1 MLVAIIHTMQI
12 ILNSYKSNTAMET
25 GNIKADTR
33 GFNIDDELSLCIKLI
48 GKNQD
53 KLAFSNIFK
62 YFAPRLKSFLI
73 KAGSTDSQAEEVIQE
88 VMIAVWTKSATYDC
102 SKSSVST
109 WIYTIA
115 RNKRIDKIRKEKK
128 HYLSESD
135 EGLEIP
141 VDSTQEK
148 EIFSAQ
154 ISSCLK
160 KYMSNLPA
168 EQSKL
173 LKLSYFYNKTHA
185 DISEELKIPLGT
197 VKSRIR
203 LALTKMRHLVEVN

>member
-1 MLVAIIHTMQI
+1 MLVLNNIINNKMKA
-12 ILNSYKSNTAMET
+12 NSLKSSNKIDET
-25 GNIKADTR
+25 
-33 GFNIDDELSLCIKLI
+33 ELSTCLNEIAL
-48 GKNQD
+48 NQD
-53 KLAFSNIFK
+53 RKAFSNIFK
-62 YFAPRLKSFLI
+62 YFAPRLKSFFVKL
-73 KAGSTDSQAEEVIQE
+73 GCTEMQAEEIIQE
-88 VMIAVWTKSATYDC
+88 VMIAVWTKSHTYNQD
-102 SKSSVST
+102 KSSVST

-115 RNKRIDKIRKEKK
+115 KNKRIDKIRKERR

-154 ISSCLK
+154 LSSSLK
-160 KYMSNLPA
+160 KYMSNLPE

-173 LKLSYFYNKTHA
+173 LQLSYFYNKTHA

-203 LALTKMRHLVEVN
+203 LALAKMRHLVEVN

>member
-1 MLVAIIHTMQI
+1 MQLYLKS
-12 ILNSYKSNTAMET
+12 LNSTTAMKT
-25 GNIKADTR
+25 RDIKVDT
-33 GFNIDDELSLCIKLI
+33 FNVNTDDDLTSCVESI

-53 KLAFSNIFK
+53 RLAFNNIFK
-62 YFAPRLKSFLI
+62 HFAPRLKSFLV

-88 VMIAVWTKSATYDC
+88 VMIAVWTKSSTYDS

-115 RNKRIDKIRKEKK
+115 RNKRIDKIRKEKR
-128 HYLSESD
+128 HYLSDSD

-154 ISSCLK
+154 VSINLK
-160 KYMSNLPA
+160 KYMSNLPE

>member
-1 MLVAIIHTMQI
+1 MH
-12 ILNSYKSNTAMET
+12 LNLKSVNSTTAMKT
-25 GNIKADTR
+25 RNLNADTLSI
-33 GFNIDDELSLCIKLI
+33 NTDDDLTLSVELV

-53 KLAFSNIFK
+53 KLAFNNIFR

-88 VMIAVWTKSATYDC
+88 VMIAVWTKSSTYDS

-115 RNKRIDKIRKEKK
+115 RNKRIDKIRKEKR

-154 ISSCLK
+154 VSNSLK
-160 KYMSNLPA
+160 KYMSNLPE

-173 LKLSYFYNKTHA
+173 LQLSYFYNKTHA
-185 DISEELKIPLGT
+185 DISAELKIPLGT